1 MRPEYA
7 LTATALVLVFS
18 SACIPAAQG
27 PALRDLEAGI
37 SSPSSDIA
45 ENAAEDLYTEAMAR
59 IELARE
65 AKQRGDSV
73 ESERQA
79 NIGLIIFNTAVAQA
93 RINATRKRWEEA
105 EAVRTEAQ
113 QDTGRYNSMREV
125 AEEQLAKSVYLD
137 RARKIIER
145 EKARAES
152 EEKHREKFLEKK
164 DTESLDAAKRIL
176 AVELVS
182 QTELRMSA
190 AQELLGYHENEL
202 TSELV
207 KTAGIHLDRAREA
220 LKSAD
225 YAKVSD
231 ETLDA
236 IAMLERML
244 SLVRMAGGAGL
255 AKKEETL
262 AVSFDALGLD
272 SRKDGRGLVLSLSDV
287 FTGTRTRLGRKE
299 KDLVQSVC
307 EVLKP
312 HKDIVIFVEG
322 FAGSPDAPRRSK
334 RLVEPRVG
342 EIKKALLS
350 GGINEDRIKTFPYGP
365 ANPLATWD
373 TKKGHRLNNRVDL
386 LILYTGESRNNE

>member
-1 MRPEYA
+1 MEGMMRPEHA
-7 LTATALVLVFS
+7 LTAAALVAISL

-45 ENAAEDLYTEAMAR
+45 KNAAEDLYTEALAR

-65 AKQRGDSV
+65 AKQKGDSV

-79 NIGLIIFNTAVAQA
+79 HMGLIVFNTAVAQA
-93 RINATRKRWEEA
+93 RINTARKRWEEA
-105 EAVRTEAQ
+105 EALRNEAQ
-113 QDTGRYNSMREV
+113 QDTERYNSMREV
-125 AEEQLAKSVYLD
+125 AEEQLARSVYLE

-152 EEKHREKFLEKK
+152 EEKHRERFLEKK
-164 DTESLDAAKRIL
+164 DTESLDSAKRIL

-202 TSELV
+202 TRELV
-207 KTAGIHLDRAREA
+207 NTADVHLDKARKA
-220 LKSAD
+220 LNSSD
-225 YAKVSD
+225 YAEVSD
-231 ETLDA
+231 ETLEA

-255 AKKEETL
+255 EKKEESL

-272 SRKDGRGLVLSLSDV
+272 SRKDGRGLAISLENV
-287 FTGTRTRLGRKE
+287 FTGTRTRLSRKE

-322 FAGSPDAPRRSK
+322 FAGSPDAPRKSK

-373 TKKGHRLNNRVDL
+373 TKEGYRLNNRVEL
-386 LILYTGESRNNE
+386 LILYTGER